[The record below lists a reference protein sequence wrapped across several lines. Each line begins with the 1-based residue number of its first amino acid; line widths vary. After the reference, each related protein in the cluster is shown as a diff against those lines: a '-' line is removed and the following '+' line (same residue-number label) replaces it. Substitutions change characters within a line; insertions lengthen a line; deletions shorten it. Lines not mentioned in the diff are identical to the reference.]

1 MEEPNGFVSATGLV
15 RIKLV
20 IREGVVGTPSL
31 ILEGSAVSSDSGI
44 AVQGLEKQYGRLTAL
59 NGVSFS
65 VPRGSIYGFL
75 GPNGAGKTTTL
86 RILATLLQPPQVRR
100 GLPGRM

>member
-1 MEEPNGFVSATGLV
+1 M
-15 RIKLV
+15 
-20 IREGVVGTPSL
+20 
-31 ILEGSAVSSDSGI
+31 SSESGI
-44 AVQGLEKQYGRLTAL
+44 AVQGLVKQYGRLAAL

-75 GPNGAGKTTTL
+75 GPNGAGRRL
-86 RILATLLQPPQVRR
+86 PYASWRPCSGPQEVRR